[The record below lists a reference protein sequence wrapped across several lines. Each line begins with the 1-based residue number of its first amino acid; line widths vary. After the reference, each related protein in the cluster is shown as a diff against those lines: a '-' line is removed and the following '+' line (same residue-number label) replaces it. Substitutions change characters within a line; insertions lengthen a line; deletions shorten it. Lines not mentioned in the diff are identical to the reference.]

1 MANKPLVNN
10 AKEALNQMK
19 LEIAGDFGIP
29 NNHVDGANKT
39 SYENGLM
46 AGSIGAMM
54 TKKLVKMG
62 EEQLLREYN
71 SKKI

>member
-19 LEIAGDFGIP
+19 LEMAGELGIQ

-39 SYENGLM
+39 SYENGFM

>member
-19 LEIAGDFGIP
+19 LEMAGELGIP
-29 NNHVDGANKT
+29 NNHVDGANQT
-39 SYENGLM
+39 AYENGLM

>member
-19 LEIAGDFGIP
+19 LEIAGEFGIP

-39 SYENGLM
+39 SL
-46 AGSIGAMM
+46 
-54 TKKLVKMG
+54 KMD
-62 EEQLLREYN
+62 
-71 SKKI
+71 